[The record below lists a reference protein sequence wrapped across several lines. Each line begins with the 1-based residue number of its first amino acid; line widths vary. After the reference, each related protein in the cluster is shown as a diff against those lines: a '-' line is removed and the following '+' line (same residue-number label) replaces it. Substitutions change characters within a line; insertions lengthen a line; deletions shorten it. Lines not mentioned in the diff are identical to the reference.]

1 MKPLRDL
8 VTAIEQ
14 ADSANDLV
22 AAVENLARQR
32 DPAAVPTLIQALS
45 YNNPGAAVAAV
56 EGLVALGSIAVPELL
71 TQLDGHNYTAR
82 AWAIRALALIGD
94 PRGLLT
100 LLGAATADFATSV
113 RRAAVKGLGSLQWGW
128 FPAEV
133 QAMARQEA
141 LEALLFAL
149 QQDEEWVVRYGAV
162 VGLEGLG
169 CAFPEW
175 VEGRLAWQAQLQT
188 STVTDSVPTVR
199 ARAYRAY
206 QRLQE
211 IAVPS
216 LPTATSPLKD
226 QDWQTILTTLY
237 QRRAAERAA
246 NQTGG
251 VALYRDLAAVLTPS
265 QPSQD

>member
-1 MKPLRDL
+1 MKPLSDL
-8 VTAIEQ
+8 VAAIEQ
-14 ADSANDLV
+14 AESAKELV
-22 AAVENLARQR
+22 TAVENLAAQPQ
-32 DPAAVPTLIQALS
+32 PAAVPILIEVLG

-56 EGLVALGSIAVPELL
+56 EGLAALGSVAVPELL

-113 RRAAVKGLGSLQWGW
+113 RRAAAKGLGFLRWEW

-133 QAMARQEA
+133 QAMARQEV

-149 QQDEEWVVRYGAV
+149 QQDEEWVVRYGAI

-169 CAFPEW
+169 RAFPEW
-175 VEGRLAWQAQLQT
+175 VEGRSAWRAQLQT
-188 STVTDSVPTVR
+188 SAVADPVPTVR
-199 ARAYRAY
+199 ARAHHAH

-211 IAVPS
+211 MTAPP
-216 LPTATSPLKD
+216 LPVAASPLNA
-226 QDWQTILTTLY
+226 QDWQTILTNLY
-237 QRRAAERAA
+237 QRRAAEREA
-246 NQTGG
+246 NPTP
-251 VALYRDLAAVLTPS
+251 DWDAVGPLSP
-265 QPSQD
+265 PSQD